1 MEKNCGKK
9 IVEKKLWKKNCGG
22 GFGFF
27 DRKTISTLARA
38 NFGKIANYDNLV
50 YASRVTRF
58 HIRLI
63 T

>member
-9 IVEKKLWKKNCGG
+9 IGGGGAG